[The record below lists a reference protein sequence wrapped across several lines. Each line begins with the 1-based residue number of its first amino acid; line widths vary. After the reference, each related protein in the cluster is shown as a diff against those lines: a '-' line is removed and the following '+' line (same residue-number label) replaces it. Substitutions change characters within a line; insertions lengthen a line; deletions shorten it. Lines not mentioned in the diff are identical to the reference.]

1 MNAPGK
7 QAPAVTFYSAIP
19 GCRAPM
25 RADSAVLGTL
35 PTRGFQ
41 YCESLRA
48 ASSFGWY
55 VFPPIDFTLQWD
67 GSQVIWTYR
76 GAKAW
81 YPLTSAQFPGYQKV
95 FDHVAPSRLRG
106 FSPPFLTCATEPG
119 IVQVW
124 TGLMIESAADWS
136 VLVRP
141 PVNLPRSSAFD
152 VYEGIVETDRWFG
165 PLFTALRLIK
175 TDVPIQFSTEVPL
188 LQVQPLHRSA
198 YADEVS
204 NDVGLVANP
213 ADFTEETWASYER
226 TIVKPNLDPRRPVA
240 AYATSVRR
248 RRKGGCPMDAM
259 NPREDAMNP
268 REAAANAR

>member
-1 MNAPGK
+1 MNAMGQP
-7 QAPAVTFYSAIP
+7 APAVTFYTAIP
-19 GCRAPM
+19 GCRTPI
-25 RADSAVLGTL
+25 RADPSVLGTL
-35 PTRGFQ
+35 PARGFQ
-41 YCESLRA
+41 YCEALRA

-81 YPLTSAQFPGYQKV
+81 YPLTSAQFPGYQAV
-95 FDHVAPSRLRG
+95 FDRVAPRRLRG
-106 FSPPFLTCATEPG
+106 FSPPFLTALTEPG
-119 IVQVW
+119 LVQVW
-124 TGLMIESAADWS
+124 SGLMIESAENWS

-141 PVNLPRSSAFD
+141 PANLPRNLAFD

-165 PLFTALRLIK
+165 PLFVAIRLIK
-175 TDVPIQFSTEVPL
+175 TDVPIHFSTEIPL

-204 NDVGLVANP
+204 NRFGMIANP
-213 ADFTEETWASYER
+213 AGFSDMAWSRYEE
-226 TIVKPNLDPRRPVA
+226 TIVKPNLDPARPVA

-248 RRKGGCPMDAM
+248 RRRSNCPMA
-259 NPREDAMNP
+259 
-268 REAAANAR
+268 EAASR